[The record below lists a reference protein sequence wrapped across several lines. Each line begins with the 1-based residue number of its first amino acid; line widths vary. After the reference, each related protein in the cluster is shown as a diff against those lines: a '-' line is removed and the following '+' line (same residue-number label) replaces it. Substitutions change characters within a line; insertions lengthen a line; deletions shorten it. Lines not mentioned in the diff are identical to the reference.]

1 MSPRDGSK
9 TAEAIRQA
17 AIRLFF
23 EHGYEATTQRDIAAE
38 VGIKVGS
45 LYNHISSKEELLF
58 SIMFDINRDLLSTA
72 RGALTRYVEPF
83 DRLRAAVELHVNFH
97 VDRAREVFIGNSE
110 LRSLPPVK
118 RAAVVEQRDAYEN
131 LLREIVD
138 EGVKAG
144 LFHTRDARLAT
155 YGIVAIGTHVADWY
169 RPDGRLEV
177 NQIASM
183 YSDFVLRALTNGEQ
197 QVAAGDVLALATPG

>member
-58 SIMFDINRDLLSTA
+58 SIMFDINRDLLTTA
-72 RGALTRYVEPF
+72 KETLTRYVEPF
-83 DRLRAAVELHVNFH
+83 DRLRAAVELHVTFH
-97 VDRAREVFIGNSE
+97 VARAREVFIGNSE

-118 RAAVVEQRDAYEN
+118 RAAVVEQRDRYES

-144 LFHTRDARLAT
+144 VFHTGDPRLAT

-177 NQIASM
+177 EQIASL
-183 YSDFVLRALTNGEQ
+183 YSDFVLRSLTNEKQ
-197 QVAAGDVLALATPG
+197 AVAPGDVLAIAAPS